1 MNSGNTKTS
10 DRNRLNLSAKIDLKR
25 SDKYVLLYSIKS
37 YHIQYMEKH
46 QKVMQKKKNKVSAT
60 IWNEN
65 FDLSHKLYFVSDIQY
80 YFQHIIKKHVTVT
93 DNPSRKIYAN
103 QIENMIT
110 FRITTK
116 YYFELLPPETMKIH

>member
-1 MNSGNTKTS
+1 MCCSTLSNLTIYNTWK
-10 DRNRLNLSAKIDLKR
+10 N
-25 SDKYVLLYSIKS
+25 IKKS
-37 YHIQYMEKH
+37 C
-46 QKVMQKKKNKVSAT
+46 KKKKKIKVSAT